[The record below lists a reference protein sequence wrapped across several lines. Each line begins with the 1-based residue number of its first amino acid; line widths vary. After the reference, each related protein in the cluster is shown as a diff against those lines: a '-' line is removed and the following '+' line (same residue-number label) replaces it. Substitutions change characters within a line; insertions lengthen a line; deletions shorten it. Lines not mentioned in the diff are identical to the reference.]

1 MADSLRV
8 LIVEDEALLLM
19 QLELFL
25 DDEGHVVVG
34 TAVSSAEAMELAL
47 RDEADLA
54 LVDIH
59 LADGPLGCEVGR
71 FIAQNTRAAV
81 VFMTANPKRIP
92 DDFSGAV
99 GVIAKPYTHT
109 GMKAALA
116 YLVAAVSSPP
126 PTLRKPV
133 SLTLSPAFE
142 REWRTDAG
150 ST

>member
-1 MADSLRV
+1 MAQSLRI
-8 LIVEDEALLLM
+8 LLVEDEALLLM

-25 DDEGHVVVG
+25 EDEGHVVVG
-34 TAVSSAEAMELAL
+34 TAVSSAEAMELAS
-47 RDEADLA
+47 RDEADIA

-71 FIAQNTRAAV
+71 FITQNTRTAV

-99 GVIAKPYTHT
+99 GVIGKPYTHT

-116 YLVAAVSSPP
+116 YLVSAVSSPP
-126 PTLRKPV
+126 PTIRKPP
-133 SLTLSPAFE
+133 SLTLAPAFE
-142 REWRTDAG
+142 QEWRAESG
-150 ST
+150 PA